1 MKRLIQMPP
10 EVAQVFGNAGP
21 KFVDFLADV
30 LSDQKDEVQQMSALS
45 FEKTLTKEIA
55 SVRLEISDIRVEIAD
70 VRTEMAEMRAETQ
83 TSIAELRTETQTSI
97 AELRADMH
105 GQVSGLH
112 EKISDVHKQ
121 ISGTHERISDI
132 HKQISNQTK
141 WLLAMMLAA
150 ATIYP
155 IINQL
160 VQRYL

>member
-1 MKRLIQMPP
+1 MRRLIQMPP

-45 FEKTLTKEIA
+45 FEKTLT
-55 SVRLEISDIRVEIAD
+55 REISAVRGEIAD
-70 VRTEMAEMRAETQ
+70 VRNEMAELRAYTQ
-83 TSIAELRTETQTSI
+83 SSISELRAYTQSSI
-97 AELRADMH
+97 SELRAYTQSSISELRADMH
-105 GQVSGLH
+105 QQLSG
-112 EKISDVHKQ
+112 
-121 ISGTHERISDI
+121 I

>member
-10 EVAQVFGNAGP
+10 EVAQVFGNAAP

-30 LSDQKDEVQQMSALS
+30 MSDQKDEVQQMSALS
-45 FEKTLTKEIA
+45 FEKTLTREIA
-55 SVRLEISDIRVEIAD
+55 SVRLEISDIRVE
-70 VRTEMAEMRAETQ
+70 MAEMRA
-83 TSIAELRTETQTSI
+83 ETQTSI

-132 HKQISNQTK
+132 HKQILNQTK

-150 ATIYP
+150 VTIYP
-155 IINQL
+155 IVNQL
-160 VQRYL
+160 VNRYL